1 MSEPSEIYVLGAG
14 PAGMAA
20 AYTLTKQGEPVVVIE
35 RDSQVGA
42 WQKVLN
48 IKDLFW
54 ITAPTFSAV
63 ILLLFTNFGT
73 R

>member
-1 MSEPSEIYVLGAG
+1 MSEPNEIYVLGAG

-20 AYTLTKQGEPVVVIE
+20 AYTITKKGQPVVVVE
-35 RDSQVGA
+35 QDSQVGA

-63 ILLLFTNFGT
+63 IFLLFTNFGT